1 MNKVSTSIFLIFIL
15 IVGWIVYLTNIKQD
29 DSLTMRYYS
38 VQELVNKQSDISN
51 IKLGGN
57 IKPNSIEISED
68 DQLEAYFYVY
78 QNQDSVKV
86 YYYGIRPDLFTDDA
100 EVVVSGSFSN
110 NLITAK
116 ELQTKCASRYEGDLK
131 NVEKI

>member
-1 MNKVSTSIFLIFIL
+1 MNKVSTSIFLIFIV

-29 DSLTMRYYS
+29 DSLTMKYYS
-38 VQELVNKQSDISN
+38 VQELINKKSDISN

-68 DQLEAYFYVY
+68 DQLEAFFYVY

-86 YYYGIRPDLFTDDA
+86 YYYGIRPCLLYTSPSPRD
-100 EVVVSGSFSN
+100 
-110 NLITAK
+110 
-116 ELQTKCASRYEGDLK
+116 
-131 NVEKI
+131 

>member
-1 MNKVSTSIFLIFIL
+1 MNKVSTSIFLIFIV

-29 DSLTMRYYS
+29 DSLTMKYYS
-38 VQELVNKQSDISN
+38 VQELINKKSDISN

-68 DQLEAYFYVY
+68 DQLEAFFYVY

-86 YYYGIRPDLFTDDA
+86 YYYGIRPDLFKDDA

-110 NLITAK
+110 NLIIAK

>member
-1 MNKVSTSIFLIFIL
+1 MNKVSTSIFLIFIV

-29 DSLTMRYYS
+29 DSLTMKYYS
-38 VQELVNKQSDISN
+38 VQELINKKSDISN

>member
-1 MNKVSTSIFLIFIL
+1 MNKVSTSIFLIFIV

-29 DSLTMRYYS
+29 DSLTMKYYS
-38 VQELVNKQSDISN
+38 VQELINKKSDISN

-68 DQLEAYFYVY
+68 DQLEAFFYVY

-100 EVVVSGSFSN
+100 EVVVSGSYSN
-110 NLITAK
+110 NLIIAK

>member
-1 MNKVSTSIFLIFIL
+1 MNKVSTSIFLIFIV

-29 DSLTMRYYS
+29 DSLTMKYYS
-38 VQELVNKQSDISN
+38 VQELINKKSDISN

-57 IKPNSIEISED
+57 IKPNSIEISEN

-100 EVVVSGSFSN
+100 EVVVSGSYSN

>member
-1 MNKVSTSIFLIFIL
+1 MNKVSTSIFLIFIV

-29 DSLTMRYYS
+29 DSLTMKYYS
-38 VQELVNKQSDISN
+38 VQELINKKSDISN

-68 DQLEAYFYVY
+68 DQLEAFFYVY